1 MNKIFVQSIFI
12 NSMKLD
18 ILTLSRIE
26 LKAFCVSGRRDNRCT
41 TALDLYEV
49 ASFSCFADL
58 YFLSSVHLSKIT
70 ENFACLNE
78 FLSRVR
84 QFFLSYL
91 KYSFQRTKFL
101 YIPLFVFIRIDFL
114 ILSRIEL
121 ETFCLLGRRDNRY
134 TTALDL
140 YEVASFSC
148 FADL

>member
-18 ILTLSRIE
+18 FLIVSRIE
-26 LKAFCVSGRRDNRCT
+26 LKAFCVSGRRDNRYP
-41 TALDLYEV
+41 TALELHEV

-58 YFLSSVHLSKIT
+58 EFLSSMHLSKIT

-91 KYSFQRTKFL
+91 KYSFQLPKFCTL
-101 YIPLFVFIRIDFL
+101 PIFRFYK
-114 ILSRIEL
+114 
-121 ETFCLLGRRDNRY
+121 N
-134 TTALDL
+134 
-140 YEVASFSC
+140 
-148 FADL
+148 